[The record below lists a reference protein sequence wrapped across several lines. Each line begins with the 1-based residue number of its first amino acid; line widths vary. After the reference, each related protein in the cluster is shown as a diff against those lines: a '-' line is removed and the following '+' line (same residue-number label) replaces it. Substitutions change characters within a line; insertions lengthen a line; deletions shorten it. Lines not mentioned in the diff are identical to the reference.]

1 MFQEVMVCLDG
12 SLFAEKILPYAQAI
26 VGTVGGKLTL
36 LRVVANEG
44 ESAAAESYLQV
55 CAGRWGAGIKV
66 KIARLDAES
75 SILEELSKNPGAIAA
90 ITTHGRSGLLEALM
104 GSVALSVIRGA
115 RRPVLLYRPW
125 AAAKAAEKDQEIK
138 ISSVVAALD
147 GSEFSES
154 ILSFAAETA
163 RSLKA
168 KLELVQ
174 VLPPHG
180 SAAQISAELKRDVV
194 EYSYVRRQAEATRRG
209 YGLEV
214 GWDVLHGDPGEAICN
229 HVQGR
234 DDVILAM
241 TTRARAGLEQAVFG
255 SVTSEC
261 VRRAGVLLLVYWPR
275 L

>member
-44 ESAAAESYLQV
+44 ESAAAQSYLQV

-174 VLPPHG
+174 VLPSQG
-180 SAAQISAELKRDVV
+180 SEEISAKLKRDIV

>member
-66 KIARLDAES
+66 QIARPDAES

-174 VLPPHG
+174 VLPSQG
-180 SAAQISAELKRDVV
+180 SEEISAKLKRDIV

>member
-1 MFQEVMVCLDG
+1 MFQGVMVCLYG

-26 VGTVGGKLTL
+26 VGAAGGKLSL

-44 ESAAAESYLQV
+44 ESAAAESYLQD
-55 CAGRWGAGIKV
+55 CGRRWGAGIKV

-75 SILEELSKNPGAIAA
+75 SILEELGKNPGAIAA
-90 ITTHGRSGLLEALM
+90 ITTHGRSGLFEALM
-104 GSVALSVIRGA
+104 GSVALSVIRGT

-125 AAAKAAEKDQEIK
+125 AADKAAEKDKEIK
-138 ISSVVAALD
+138 ISSVVAAID
-147 GSEFSES
+147 GSEFSEN
-154 ILSFAAETA
+154 ILPFAAETA
-163 RSLKA
+163 RALRA

-174 VLPPHG
+174 VLPPQG
-180 SAAQISAELKRDVV
+180 SEEISAELKGDIL
-194 EYSYVRRQAEATRRG
+194 ESSYVRRQAETTGRG
-209 YGLEV
+209 YNLEV
-214 GWDVLHGDPGEAICN
+214 DWDVLHGDPGKAICN

-275 L
+275 Q

>member
-55 CAGRWGAGIKV
+55 CARRWGAGIKV
-66 KIARLDAES
+66 QIARLDAES

-174 VLPPHG
+174 VLPSQG
-180 SAAQISAELKRDVV
+180 SEEISAKLKRDIV

-214 GWDVLHGDPGEAICN
+214 GWDVLHGDPGEGICN

>member
-55 CAGRWGAGIKV
+55 CARRWGAGIKV

-174 VLPPHG
+174 VLPSQG
-180 SAAQISAELKRDVV
+180 SEEISAKLKRDIV